1 MQYFL
6 LQLDASFMAA
16 LPDDIRTEIKFAY
29 GRDAAIKPPAASAAF
44 SPEKSLHPLLRPEVH
59 FAAF

>member
-1 MQYFL
+1 
-6 LQLDASFMAA
+6 MAA
-16 LPDDIRTEIKFAY
+16 LPDDIRTEIEFAY